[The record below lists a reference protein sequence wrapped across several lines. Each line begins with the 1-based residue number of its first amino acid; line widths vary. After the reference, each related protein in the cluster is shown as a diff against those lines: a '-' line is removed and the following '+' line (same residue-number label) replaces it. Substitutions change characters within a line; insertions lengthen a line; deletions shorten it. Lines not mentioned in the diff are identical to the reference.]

1 MLLNVHIKN
10 IALIDDANV
19 NFTDNLNILTGETGA
34 GKSII
39 MGALKIGMG
48 DKLPKDIVREQ
59 GKEGF
64 CQLLFLVDDDQ
75 TADQIR
81 ELGVNPSEDGEILI
95 TRRIVGSRTINTI
108 NDMAVTASKLR
119 GVSTSHRYAYSAS
132 AADTYE
138 ESGAHKDPRQI
149 WQGDYR
155 PG

>member
-48 DKLPKDIVREQ
+48 DKLPKDIVREA

-64 CQLLFLVDDDQ
+64 CQLLFLVDDESVLE
-75 TADQIR
+75 QIR
-81 ELGVNPSEDGEILI
+81 QLGVEPTEDGEILI
-95 TRRIVGSRTINTI
+95 TRRIVNSRTINTI
-108 NDMAVTASKLR
+108 NFWINLAEQL
-119 GVSTSHRYAYSAS
+119 
-132 AADTYE
+132 
-138 ESGAHKDPRQI
+138 
-149 WQGDYR
+149 
-155 PG
+155 

>member
-108 NDMAVTASKLR
+108 NDMAAH
-119 GVSTSHRYAYSAS
+119 VSTSHRYAYSAS

-138 ESGAHKDPRQI
+138 ESGAHKDSRQI